1 MLIAKLIWL
10 ALLFKNCF
18 HHSVQFSH
26 SVMSNSAIS
35 WTAAHQ
41 DPRPSPIPR
50 CLLKLMSIE
59 SVMPS
64 NRLILCHPFLLL
76 PSVFPS
82 IRVFSNESVLHISW
96 PKCWSFSLSI
106 SPSNE
111 YSGLIFFRTDWFD
124 LLAVQGTTWLFNIV
138 IHCGMISTRELLTH
152 LSPHI
157 LTFFFFICE
166 NTSFVLLANF
176 NYTTVLSAILTM
188 LYIRFSH
195 LFHLITESLCAFTSL
210 LLFPYPKPPAST
222 I

>member
-1 MLIAKLIWL
+1 MVVVQSPSDVR
-10 ALLFKNCF
+10 LF
-18 HHSVQFSH
+18 VTT
-26 SVMSNSAIS
+26 
-35 WTAAHQ
+35 WTAARQ
-41 DPRPSPIPR
+41 ASLSFTISWS
-50 CLLKLMSIE
+50 LTKFMSIE

-64 NRLILCHPFLLL
+64 NRLILCRPLLLL
-76 PSVFPS
+76 PSIFPS
-82 IRVFSNESVLHISW
+82 IKVFSSESALHISW

-210 LLFPYPKPPAST
+210 LLFPYPTPPAST